1 MRRSINELVEIPT
14 RLRVA
19 AEVDGWEAGI
29 RTPITCSRG
38 MRPTVGRPPSTDRSA
53 SKGTELSIIAHRPVW
68 EIVLSSANFF
78 AAHHLFAA
86 TCIRRDFARLILL
99 VLLFLLTPMACHP
112 ALAAG
117 LARLFTRPLV
127 RGAFLVR
134 RFPALAGN
142 LALLDP
148 F

>member
-1 MRRSINELVEIPT
+1 VAMRESHAVAEMKSQEGEGT
-14 RLRVA
+14 RLPKPSTA
-19 AEVDGWEAGI
+19 KSGWEAGI

-68 EIVLSSANFF
+68 ESGLSSANLF

-99 VLLFLLTPMACHP
+99 
-112 ALAAG
+112 
-117 LARLFTRPLV
+117 
-127 RGAFLVR
+127 
-134 RFPALAGN
+134 
-142 LALLDP
+142 
-148 F
+148 